1 MSKRKKNTFFRCIF
15 IILFLFFVFEVVKQ
29 EIKIYEINNE
39 IAATHHKI
47 AELSNKYQILQE
59 EHNNIDNPE
68 YIEKIAREEYNM
80 VRKMEVPVLVKE

>member
-1 MSKRKKNTFFRCIF
+1 MNKRKKISFFRCIF

-29 EIKIYEINNE
+29 EMKIHEINSE
-39 IAATHHKI
+39 IASTNYKI
-47 AELSNKYQILQE
+47 TELSNKYQNLEQE
-59 EHNNIDNPE
+59 HKSIDNPE